1 MGTPQFCF
9 RCSLTPE
16 RRFHFSIYRVHSRSE
31 DGGGPHFRAERHP
44 AGDAAP
50 EDHGHGQALR
60 RVRRDGRLVKNTRN
74 SLSIGHLQP
83 KEAIK
88 FLLDAKFDS
97 ASADFKKIVRCLLN
111 EDERLD
117 ENVQK
122 EKRVAFFKEAL
133 SLVGKSKRKIE
144 REIEAYEI
152 TNSFQPRGLWLVA
165 SEALL
170 LRGNLF
176 KPNEFARAIKGEK
189 ANKW

>member
-9 RCSLTPE
+9 RLYSVS
-16 RRFHFSIYRVHSRSE
+16 FQNGVSILVSIASTADQRMEVDYIFEQNATLQEMQHQKIMATAKLC
-31 DGGGPHFRAERHP
+31 AEY
-44 AGDAAP
+44 
-50 EDHGHGQALR
+50 
-60 RVRRDGRLVKNTRN
+60 DGRLVKNTRN

-88 FLLDAKFDS
+88 FLLDAKFD
-97 ASADFKKIVRCLLN
+97 SADFKKIVRCLLN

-152 TNSFQPRGLWLVA
+152 ANSF
-165 SEALL
+165 
-170 LRGNLF
+170 
-176 KPNEFARAIKGEK
+176 
-189 ANKW
+189 